1 MIKRLS
7 IAAMLCSM
15 LSVRMDADTEKG
27 ENNGAHKGVQTSES
41 CITADK
47 IEFDNKEGV
56 ILFDKNVFVN
66 DPQFVMRSDRLIV
79 FMEGTNDVD
88 QIMALGTVS
97 LTNENRS
104 AECDKAV
111 YTRSNGQIVMTG
123 NVVLSQAGDKAG
135 TVSGE
140 KMAIWLNEERMEIL
154 EGGRVILPPDTFKKV
169 DKKLIP

>member
-1 MIKRLS
+1 MRLLV
-7 IAAMLCSM
+7 IVMLCS
-15 LSVRMDADTEKG
+15 LASIPAAADTEKQKSR
-27 ENNGAHKGVQTSES
+27 NADKGGQPGES

-56 ILFDKNVFVN
+56 ILFDQNVFVN
-66 DPQFVMRSDRLIV
+66 DPQFVMRSERLIV

-88 QIMALGTVS
+88 QIMALGNVT

-104 AECDKAV
+104 AKCDKAV
-111 YTRSNGQIVMTG
+111 YTRKDGQIVMSG
-123 NVVLSQAGDKAG
+123 NVVLSQGGDKAG

-154 EGGRVILPPDTFKKV
+154 EGGRVTLPPDTFKKV